1 MTPLL
6 ALESGEGYVA
16 GAYLAFL
23 ALLLIYVAIMAGK
36 LQPHPAR
43 ASASSPTGRRTEADE
58 RRPTS
63 TEPHERPPRA
73 RRLAS
78 DRAA

>member
-36 LQPHPAR
+36 LDRIQR
-43 ASASSPTGRRTEADE
+43 GIRE
-58 RRPTS
+58 
-63 TEPHERPPRA
+63 
-73 RRLAS
+73 LA
-78 DRAA
+78 DRAEKR